1 MGSRL
6 PLLRCLTAKYLNF
19 VVQTGIMEFIRFD
32 GEPFESFKQ
41 RIFIG
46 LREVL
51 TIEDARSIIEDLP
64 DDDRTDITHVNFRE
78 L

>member
-1 MGSRL
+1 
-6 PLLRCLTAKYLNF
+6 
-19 VVQTGIMEFIRFD
+19 MEFIRFD